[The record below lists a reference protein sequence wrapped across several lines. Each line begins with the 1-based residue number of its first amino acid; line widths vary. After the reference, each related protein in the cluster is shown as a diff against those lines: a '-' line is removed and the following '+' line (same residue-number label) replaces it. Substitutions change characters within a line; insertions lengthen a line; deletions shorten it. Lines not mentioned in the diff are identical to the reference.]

1 MVRSAG
7 FGSAGAVPPIGT
19 RGVTKMAHEARFAV
33 GPSQVVLLEGDITQQ
48 EVDAVVNAANR
59 HLAGGGGVDGAIHRA
74 GGPSIMEETRRRYP
88 QGCPTGEA
96 VITGAGNLPARFVIH
111 AVGPVWRGGSHGERE
126 LLAGAYRRSLQL
138 AVENGCRSIAFP
150 ALSAGAYGY
159 PAEEA
164 AEVALRTV
172 RVFLEEHGQPQEVR
186 FVLFGKPMWQTFE
199 RVAKRLW
206 EAKQA

>member
-1 MVRSAG
+1 
-7 FGSAGAVPPIGT
+7 
-19 RGVTKMAHEARFAV
+19 MANEARFAV
-33 GPSQVVLLEGDITQQ
+33 GKSRVVLLEGDITQQ

-74 GGPSIMEETRRRYP
+74 GGPEIMEETRRRYP
-88 QGCPTGEA
+88 KGCPTGEA
-96 VITGAGNLPARFVIH
+96 VITSAGNLPARFVIH

-138 AVENGCRSIAFP
+138 AVENGCRSVAFP

-172 RVFLEEHGQPQEVR
+172 RAFLEEHGQPQEVR
-186 FVLFGKPMWQTFE
+186 FVLFGEPMWQTFE
-199 RVAKRLW
+199 RVAKGLW

>member
-1 MVRSAG
+1 
-7 FGSAGAVPPIGT
+7 
-19 RGVTKMAHEARFAV
+19 MAHEARFAV

-48 EVDAVVNAANR
+48 DVDAVVNAANR

-74 GGPSIMEETRRRYP
+74 GGPSIMEETRKRYP

-138 AVENGCRSIAFP
+138 AVENGCRSVAFP

-172 RVFLEEHGQPQEVR
+172 RAFLEEHGQPQEVR
-186 FVLFGKPMWQTFE
+186 FVLFGETMWRTFVS
-199 RVAKRLW
+199 VARRLW
-206 EAKQA
+206 EAKEA